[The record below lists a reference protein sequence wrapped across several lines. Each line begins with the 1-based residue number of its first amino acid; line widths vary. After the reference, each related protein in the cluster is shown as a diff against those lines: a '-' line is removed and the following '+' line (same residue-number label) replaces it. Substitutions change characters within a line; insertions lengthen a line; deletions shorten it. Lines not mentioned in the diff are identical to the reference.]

1 MTNLGL
7 VEKREC
13 RTLTWRGRGLVLLGM
28 IALAIFGIL
37 SISPFLAVTAPVQ
50 DELLVVEGWIPD
62 YALEQAITQFHHHPY
77 RLLVTTGGALQEGS
91 RLVTYRTNAELA
103 AAILKQAGFDA
114 RLLTAVPSPPGLT
127 KDRTYGSAVALR
139 NWLRNAYPELKQLDV
154 LTLGTHSRRTRL
166 LFQKALG
173 DSIRV
178 GIIAVQDRD
187 FDPDR
192 WWMSSS
198 GFRTVLDEGIAYFY
212 ARFLFHPD
220 T

>member
-1 MTNLGL
+1 MVSDWARRNDIAYTGFTNLA
-7 VEKREC
+7 EKPQVVR
-13 RTLTWRGRGLVLLGM
+13 L
-28 IALAIFGIL
+28 IK
-37 SISPFLAVTAPVQ
+37 
-50 DELLVVEGWIPD
+50 DEID
-62 YALEQAITQFHHHPY
+62 
-77 RLLVTTGGALQEGS
+77 
-91 RLVTYRTNAELA
+91 RTNAELA